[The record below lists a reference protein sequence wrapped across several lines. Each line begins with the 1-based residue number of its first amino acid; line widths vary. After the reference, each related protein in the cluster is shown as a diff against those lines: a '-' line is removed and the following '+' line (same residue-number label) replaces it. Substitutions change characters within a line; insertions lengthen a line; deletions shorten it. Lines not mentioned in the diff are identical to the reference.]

1 MVNMTVAC
9 VIISPPPLLSEQ
21 ELVRYRGG
29 SMHHLLDPLEH
40 QSTII

>member
-9 VIISPPPLLSEQ
+9 VLISPPPPLSEQ

-29 SMHHLLDPLEH
+29 SMYHLLDPLERH
-40 QSTII
+40 NTII